1 MPLLFAVGMLLSAAS
16 ALTCGDCKT
25 MQEVI
30 HRSIV
35 HNVSALETAALAGTK
50 LTATVEIGQII
61 WHVCGSDAWKG
72 LRYREPLAKAC
83 SEAVKQHV
91 DRMTE
96 SWKDKATEE
105 YKDPSIVLRMT
116 RAICPHPEVGACE
129 MSRLPSD
136 YEPVRPD
143 ECAVCRALVSDLF
156 GMVRR
161 SRDRPTSAK
170 SDAYYRLVG
179 SMSAVCAELPMR
191 HAIRASDREKVHELC
206 EDVWDEHEAA
216 LSRLALR
223 RGAEYAQGV
232 CSDELEVCDEPTSLA
247 ELFAHDPTAEQA
259 DPAAKEEL

>member
-35 HNVSALETAALAGTK
+35 HNISALETAALAGTK

-247 ELFAHDPTAEQA
+247 ELFAHDPTAEDA